1 MKRAEWAVA
10 RCDDPLA
17 RDRGRC
23 RQGARL
29 PIDVRFDRVRDRM
42 LSFLGDLMAAGANVS
57 RRWRTEPARVRAFL
71 DSLGD
76 GSMFC
81 DCDGSADPLEACGS
95 A

>member
-1 MKRAEWAVA
+1 
-10 RCDDPLA
+10 
-17 RDRGRC
+17 
-23 RQGARL
+23 
-29 PIDVRFDRVRDRM
+29 M

-57 RRWRTEPARVRAFL
+57 RRWRTEPARLRAFL